1 VEFFE
6 KVKKKVEMFNTH
18 VFNTKVIHNETE
30 LKWTPFVAPE
40 TRRGSSFVEA
50 FGDKAGSKEI
60 ISKDTSLGKTVA
72 ALANFKVDPAIA
84 VPTNEVVFLDE
95 FFWDVGKLDANVFWF
110 WHRGVQIEVFEVNGA
125 EPCTLPGED
134 TVEEKLDEFEQGC
147 VGANV
152 ARITD
157 FVTTYGDSGSVRVIL
172 LRSNF
177 TDDHGVADFLA
188 LVGWDVLVVDEEE
201 GVGTRY
207 PLLCWRRAGTDALAE
222 SAQLVSIG
230 GIPSCFVTWVTTKL
244 AMFKGFTCR
253 RIQNG

>member
-1 VEFFE
+1 VDFFE

-18 VFNTKVIHNETE
+18 IFNTKVIHNETE

-40 TRRGSSFVEA
+40 TRRGSSFVEV

-60 ISKDTSLGKTVA
+60 ISKDASLGKTVA

-95 FFWDVGKLDANVFWF
+95 FFWDVGELDANVFWF
-110 WHRGVQIEVFEVNGA
+110 WHRGVQIEVLEVNGA

-134 TVEEKLDEFEQGC
+134 TVEEKLDKFEQGR
-147 VGANV
+147 VGANI

-157 FVTTYGDSGSVRVIL
+157 SVTANGDSGSVRVIVL
-172 LRSNF
+172 MSNF
-177 TDDHGVADFLA
+177 TADHGVADFLA
-188 LVGWDVLVVDEEE
+188 LVGQDVLVVDEEE

-244 AMFKGFTCR
+244 AMLKEFTCR

>member
-1 VEFFE
+1 MEFFE

-18 VFNTKVIHNETE
+18 EFNTKVIHNETE

-50 FGDKAGSKEI
+50 FGNKAGSKEI
-60 ISKDTSLGKTVA
+60 ISKDTSLGTTVA

-95 FFWDVGKLDANVFWF
+95 FFWDVRELDVNVFWF
-110 WHRGVQIEVFEVNGA
+110 WHRGVQIEVLEVNGA
-125 EPCTLPGED
+125 EPWTLPGED
-134 TVEEKLDEFEQGC
+134 TVEEKLDEFKQGR
-147 VGANV
+147 VGANM
-152 ARITD
+152 ITD
-157 FVTTYGDSGSVRVIL
+157 SVTANGDLGSIRVIL

-177 TDDHGVADFLA
+177 TDNHGVADFLV
-188 LVGWDVLVVDEEE
+188 LVGRDVLVVNEEE

-207 PLLCWRRAGTDALAE
+207 PLLCWRRAGSNALAE

-230 GIPSCFVTWVTTKL
+230 GIPSCFVTWVMTKL
-244 AMFKGFTCR
+244 AMFKEFTCR

>member
-1 VEFFE
+1 MDFFE
-6 KVKKKVEMFNTH
+6 KVKKKFEMFNTH
-18 VFNTKVIHNETE
+18 IFNTKVIHNETE

-40 TRRGSSFVEA
+40 TRCGRSFVEA
-50 FGDKAGSKEI
+50 FSNKAGSKEI

-95 FFWDVGKLDANVFWF
+95 FFWDVGGLDANVFWF
-110 WHRGVQIEVFEVNGA
+110 WHRGVQIEVLEVNGA
-125 EPCTLPGED
+125 EPCTLSGED
-134 TVEEKLDEFEQGC
+134 TVEEKLDKFKQGR
-147 VGANV
+147 VGANI

-157 FVTTYGDSGSVRVIL
+157 SVTANGDLGSVRVIL

-177 TDDHGVADFLA
+177 TDNHGVADFLA
-188 LVGWDVLVVDEEE
+188 LVGQDGLVVDEEE

-207 PLLCWRRAGTDALAE
+207 PLLHWRRAGTNALAE
-222 SAQLVSIG
+222 LAQLVSIG

-244 AMFKGFTCR
+244 GMFKKFTCR
-253 RIQNG
+253 RIRNG

>member
-1 VEFFE
+1 MEFFE

-18 VFNTKVIHNETE
+18 VFNIKVIHNETE
-30 LKWTPFVAPE
+30 LKWMPSVAPD

-60 ISKDTSLGKTVA
+60 ISEDTSLGKPVA

-95 FFWDVGKLDANVFWF
+95 FFWDVRELDANLFWF
-110 WHRGVQIEVFEVNGA
+110 WHRGVQIEVLEVNGA
-125 EPCTLPGED
+125 EPCALPGED
-134 TVEEKLDEFEQGC
+134 TVEEKLDEFKQGH

-157 FVTTYGDSGSVRVIL
+157 SVTTNGDLGSFRVIL
-172 LRSNF
+172 LRLNF

-188 LVGWDVLVVDEEE
+188 LVGRDVLVVNEEE

-207 PLLCWRRAGTDALAE
+207 PLLCWCRARSNALAD

-230 GIPSCFVTWVTTKL
+230 GIPS
-244 AMFKGFTCR
+244 
-253 RIQNG
+253 

>member
-1 VEFFE
+1 VDLFE
-6 KVKKKVEMFNTH
+6 KVKKKVEMFKTH
-18 VFNTKVIHNETE
+18 LFNTKVIHNETE
-30 LKWTPFVAPE
+30 LKWMPFGAPE

-72 ALANFKVDPAIA
+72 ALANLKVDPAIA

-95 FFWDVGKLDANVFWF
+95 FFWDVRELDANVVWF
-110 WHRGVQIEVFEVNGA
+110 WHRGVQIEVLEVNGA

-134 TVEEKLDEFEQGC
+134 TVEEKLDEFEQGR
-147 VGANV
+147 VGANI

-157 FVTTYGDSGSVRVIL
+157 SVTANGDSSSVRVIL
-172 LRSNF
+172 LRLNF

-188 LVGWDVLVVDEEE
+188 LVGRDVLVVNEEE

-207 PLLCWRRAGTDALAE
+207 LLLCWRRARTNALAE

-230 GIPSCFVTWVTTKL
+230 GIPSCFVMWVTTKL
-244 AMFKGFTCR
+244 AMFKEFTCK